1 MASAVTSIYN
11 NIISAASAG
20 FAPTNS
26 ADVSAIA
33 SAYQVVSATA
43 TQLYAGTAY
52 VTSVNEAPISASRA
66 GNAANASLANSAYYD
81 GTGRFISALP
91 DSATVSAIASSYA
104 ESAASGKLDSTASSS
119 FYPSDNPS
127 GFISSVDLSDYATT
141 AYVDSSVSSKL
152 DATASSQFLTAVPSD
167 YATTAYVDSSVSS
180 KLDATASS
188 QFLTS
193 TAGLVGTGDL
203 TAYAYESSNSAKL
216 DTTAFS
222 TVSSNFLTS
231 IPSDYATTAY
241 VDSSIS
247 GFAYES
253 AVSAWTAKQDS
264 LTFGYNTANQISSI
278 DGSALAGGGG
288 GLVTSL
294 QYYTSGSTSTASG
307 TANGFARAGNSTGSI
322 NYYTLDF
329 GEHDPSC
336 ITAIQYSQILITADK
351 NADFMTALPLVSSD
365 LSAFTVYKSVAD
377 TAEFSSVP
385 DSAKSYVGRLSTIT
399 SDLGTA
405 VRYNLTSN
413 NFSSIKTGEENVL
426 VLAYEYLLDHWGT
439 LSVTGTTG
447 SFGFRYGSSSG
458 YSAVSGVNELGIYVD
473 TSNCYPTS
481 NPSGFISSVDLSN
494 YATTAYVDSSV
505 SSKLDA
511 TASSQFIT
519 STAGLAT
526 TADISGFAYESAVS
540 GWTAKQD
547 KLTFGYDGSNNIS
560 SIDGSSLAGGSVVF
574 DGTSNKV
581 SSIDGS
587 AIQAQVLSS
596 NKITI
601 GISSDP
607 GMFLSG
613 TQGTAYYKANEMII
627 NRSGYGEQI
636 KFNLGSAGSQVYGS
650 ASGQRGAFISMSND
664 YHSAFLGAY
673 SGGNGMLVLD
683 GVSAGSGEIQTW
695 NDAYDTV
702 HSNSATWGGGG
713 GIDSAACSAIASSY
727 AESAVSS
734 VSGNYYTTANESGY
748 ALSSD
753 VSATVDL
760 VGTQSANWGGSALAL
775 SAGPGVKLEKVGN
788 TLIASTDETVLFSGS
803 SYGVSFTETL
813 SENITNFEYLGI
825 SISNAKNRA
834 SYTVYPVSEYPTNNM
849 SVPTLFNKDASYAKG
864 IGLHGMTIVFNKTSA
879 DSITCGCWLFNFNDT
894 VGNSDSVYLTKIV
907 GINRTAEA

>member
-33 SAYQVVSATA
+33 SA
-43 TQLYAGTAY
+43 
-52 VTSVNEAPISASRA
+52 
-66 GNAANASLANSAYYD
+66 
-81 GTGRFISALP
+81 
-91 DSATVSAIASSYA
+91 YA

-193 TAGLVGTGDL
+193 TAGLVGTADL
-203 TAYAYESSNSAKL
+203 SAYAYESSNSAKL

-253 AVSAWTAKQDS
+253 AVSGWTAKQDA
-264 LTFGYNTANQISSI
+264 LTFGYDTANNISSI
-278 DGSALAGGGG
+278 DGSALAGDGGG
-288 GLVTSL
+288 VVTSL
-294 QYYTSGSTSTASG
+294 QYYTSGATSTASG

-458 YSAVSGVNELGIYVD
+458 YSAVSGVNELGLYFD

-519 STAGLAT
+519 STAGLVGT
-526 TADISGFAYESAVS
+526 GDLTAYAYESAVS

-547 KLTFGYDGSNNIS
+547 ALTFGYDTSNNISSIDGSAIGGQGGIDSATCSAIASAYAESAASSKQDTLTFGYDGTSIS
-560 SIDGSSLAGGSVVF
+560 SIDGSSLAGG
-574 DGTSNKV
+574 
-581 SSIDGS
+581 
-587 AIQAQVLSS
+587 
-596 NKITI
+596 
-601 GISSDP
+601 
-607 GMFLSG
+607 
-613 TQGTAYYKANEMII
+613 
-627 NRSGYGEQI
+627 
-636 KFNLGSAGSQVYGS
+636 
-650 ASGQRGAFISMSND
+650 
-664 YHSAFLGAY
+664 
-673 SGGNGMLVLD
+673 GGLD
-683 GVSAGSGEIQTW
+683 
-695 NDAYDTV
+695 
-702 HSNSATWGGGG
+702 SAT
-713 GIDSAACSAIASSY
+713 CSAIASAY
-727 AESAVSS
+727 AESAVSAA
-734 VSGNYYTTANESGY
+734 SGNYYPATSNPSGY
-748 ALSSD
+748 LTAQVQASWSE
-753 VSATVDL
+753 SASASPSYIQDKPDL
-760 VGTQSANWGGSALAL
+760 VDIV
-775 SAGPGVKLEKVGN
+775 AGPGIHIDNPDGN
-788 TLIASTDETVLFSGS
+788 TLRVSMAADYETVLCTDTSNTNTHTLSESPYNFKYLRFEFFASNYSSLSINAVLVPMSQEITAINVLHGIASTSNWGMDNELYTVS
-803 SYGVSFTETL
+803 SSTITMTHSHRLLNNWTTNSIVHQQDGVS
-813 SENITNFEYLGI
+813 NVKRII
-825 SISNAKNRA
+825 
-834 SYTVYPVSEYPTNNM
+834 
-849 SVPTLFNKDASYAKG
+849 
-864 IGLHGMTIVFNKTSA
+864 
-879 DSITCGCWLFNFNDT
+879 
-894 VGNSDSVYLTKIV
+894 
-907 GINRTAEA
+907 GINRTASAQ